1 MKKVMEII
9 MLIIFSFLLMGCQH
23 NRQPDDAINH
33 QDESELV
40 IPSSYILPEKFYRD
54 IDLEYYRYATVMIQ
68 TPYRYPSQD
77 IIDREAIKSYYEEH
91 HFEYIEEH
99 QLNQWQYHDIY
110 SSTYSPLIMVS
121 YSSKQRFFHDFELIK
136 ALQDPSTTITI
147 ELNTIGETIILNPD
161 SSIDDL
167 LNKADDYRERE
178 LTFPSID
185 FDVIDINLSIDD
197 DPIFDDLGYQ
207 STLIIDSFEDYQQLF
222 IDDRYQLR
230 SSFFDQKMLIVMISH
245 RSSSQSIMN
254 VSGIYERNGHV
265 DVALRVE
272 QISQLM
278 TSDVIRYV
286 VVTSV
291 NKEDLDPSAS
301 LELILHTHY
310 LDGYLSEVP
319 FYINQ
324 ND

>member
-1 MKKVMEII
+1 MKKVMGII
-9 MLIIFSFLLMGCQH
+9 MLIIFSFLLMGCQQS
-23 NRQPDDAINH
+23 RPLEDEIDL
-33 QDESELV
+33 QDERELLV
-40 IPSSYILPEKFYRD
+40 PASYILPEKFYRE
-54 IDLEYYRYATVMIQ
+54 IDETYYLYASVMIH
-68 TPYRYPSQD
+68 TPFQYPFQE
-77 IIDREAIKSYYEEH
+77 IVDRQAIKSFYEEH
-91 HFEYIEEH
+91 HLAYIEENH
-99 QLNQWQYHDIY
+99 LDEWRYDEIY
-110 SSTYSPLIMVS
+110 SSTYSPLIILS
-121 YSSKQRFFHDFELIK
+121 YSSKISFFQDLGLMK
-136 ALQDPSTTITI
+136 ALIDSSTTITI

-161 SSIDDL
+161 SSFDDL

-178 LTFPSID
+178 LTFPSIE
-185 FDVIDINLSIDD
+185 FDMIDINLCIDD

-230 SSFFDQKMLIVMISH
+230 SSFFDQKMLIVMISY
-245 RSSSQSIMN
+245 RSSSQLIKN
-254 VSGIYERNGHV
+254 VSGLFEHDGVV
-265 DVALRVE
+265 DLALHVE
-272 QISQLM
+272 QISQMM
-278 TSDVIRYV
+278 TEDVIRYV

-324 ND
+324 ID